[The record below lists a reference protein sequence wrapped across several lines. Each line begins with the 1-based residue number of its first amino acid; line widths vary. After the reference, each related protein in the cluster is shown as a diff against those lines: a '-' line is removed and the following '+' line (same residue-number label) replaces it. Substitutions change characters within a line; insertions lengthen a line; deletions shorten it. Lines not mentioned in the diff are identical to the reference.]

1 MLAIICAGF
10 SFRSRVMGAA
20 GFAGIFASLIINC
33 PAAAEEVTL
42 RAISAFALDTQFGV
56 PFKRFV
62 DETNERGK
70 GILQI
75 QLLGG
80 PEAMP
85 PAEAATALR
94 NGVVDIAWTPPNY
107 YENLMPEANAVAFGN
122 QPPSAVRKN
131 GGWDFLNELH
141 AEKVNAYLLTSFG
154 WGIQHHLYLS
164 EPIEKLDLSGLK
176 VRPAPG
182 MQPFFAAFGASNVS
196 MMPGE
201 VYTALERNVID
212 GYSWPKWGVTDLGW
226 HTVTKQRIDPGYGGV
241 QVNALVNL
249 DTWNAL
255 EQAQRDFLDEM
266 AAWFE
271 EYAVQ
276 TVAETTAAE
285 EQKQVEAG
293 IQVLTL
299 TGAEERRWT
308 ETFSQIMWKSVEEK
322 APENAAKLKS
332 FVIR

>member
-1 MLAIICAGF
+1 MVDYIG
-10 SFRSRVMGAA
+10 SKRWMGAL
-20 GFAGIFASLIINC
+20 GFTAVI
-33 PAAAEEVTL
+33 AALTVSAPSSAEEVTL

-62 DETNERGK
+62 DETNKRGE
-70 GILQI
+70 GIVQI

-107 YENLMPEANAVAFGN
+107 YENLMPEANAIAFGN
-122 QPPSAVRKN
+122 LPPAEIRKN
-131 GGWDFLNELH
+131 GGWDYLNELH

-154 WGIQHHLYLS
+154 WGIQHHLYLA

-182 MQPFFAAFGASNVS
+182 MQPFFATFGASNVS

-201 VYTALERNVID
+201 VYTALERNVIN
-212 GYSWPKWGVTDLGW
+212 GYSWPMWGVTDLGW

-241 QVNALVNL
+241 QVNAIVNL
-249 DTWNAL
+249 DTWKKL
-255 EQAQRDFLDEM
+255 DQPQRDFLNEM

-271 EYAVQ
+271 EYAAQ
-276 TVAETTAAE
+276 TIAETSAAE
-285 EQKQVEAG
+285 AKKQADAG
-293 IQVLTL
+293 IKVLTL
-299 TGAEERRWT
+299 TGEEKERWT
-308 ETFSQIMWKSVEEK
+308 QTFSDIMWQSVAEK
-322 APENAAKLKS
+322 APENVEKLRG